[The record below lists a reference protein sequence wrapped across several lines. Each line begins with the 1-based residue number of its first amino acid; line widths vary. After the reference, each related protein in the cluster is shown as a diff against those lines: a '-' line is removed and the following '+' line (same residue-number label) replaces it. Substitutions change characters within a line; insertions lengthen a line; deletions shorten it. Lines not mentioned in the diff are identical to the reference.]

1 MAVNE
6 IGVTVVGWA
15 GNEPTLYLRE
25 DGQVPFAK
33 FRLASTPRVYD
44 RAQDAFVDGPTS
56 WFTVKAF
63 RTLARNI
70 TASIRRG
77 DPLVVHGRVRLVD
90 WVAPDG
96 HTRTTAELTA
106 ESVGHDLTRGTTQF
120 MRTVHEGR
128 ATDGSGRGAPGP
140 DSSTG
145 AAGPE
150 EAPGQAGDDG
160 EGRLRVAGPVDLS
173 GSLVLP
179 DDPEEHLG
187 DPEEVVAA

>member
-6 IGVTVVGWA
+6 IGLTVVGWA

-63 RTLARNI
+63 RALAQNI

-90 WVAPDG
+90 WVTPDG

-106 ESVGHDLTRGTTQF
+106 ESVGHDLTRGTTRF

-128 ATDGSGRGAPGP
+128 PADAS
-140 DSSTG
+140 
-145 AAGPE
+145 
-150 EAPGQAGDDG
+150 APGQGGPGGPGGGPGSPGSPGAVVAGQT
-160 EGRLRVAGPVDLS
+160 ELLHVAGPVDLS
-173 GSLVLP
+173 GALVLP
-179 DDPEEHLG
+179 DDPEDRADAGET
-187 DPEEVVAA
+187 AA

>member
-1 MAVNE
+1 MAINE
-6 IGVTVVGWA
+6 IGLTVVGWA
-15 GNEPTLYLRE
+15 GSEPTLYLRE

-63 RTLARNI
+63 RALAQNV

-106 ESVGHDLTRGTTQF
+106 ESVGHDLTRGTTRF
-120 MRTVHEGR
+120 MRTVHEAR
-128 ATDGSGRGAPGP
+128 AADASAQGAGGADGTDGAPGP
-140 DSSTG
+140 TG
-145 AAGPE
+145 LSGR
-150 EAPGQAGDDG
+150 PGTEGM
-160 EGRLRVAGPVDLS
+160 GRLHVAGLVDVS
-173 GSLVLP
+173 GSVVLP

-187 DPEEVVAA
+187 EGAAATAA